1 MKSFFS
7 PDLKVESLLEID
19 LNGLKRRRLDG
30 MILDLDNTIISWD
43 SEAMPEEIQ
52 QWMESLHAEGIKLC
66 LVSNNFS
73 GRVGKIANICRTP
86 YVARA
91 YKPLRFGFQ
100 RALEQLQLPAVRVA
114 VVGDQLF
121 TDIWGGNRMGMFTIL
136 TPPLSEREFITTKWM
151 RYLERWLMKR
161 CE

>member
-1 MKSFFS
+1 MKSFLA
-7 PDLKVESLLEID
+7 PDLRVSSLLEI
-19 LNGLKRRRLDG
+19 NVKKLKQRNLEG

-43 SEAMPEEIQ
+43 SELLPGEIQ
-52 QWMESLHAEGIKLC
+52 SWMEILHGEGIKLC

-73 GRVGKIANICRTP
+73 SRVGRIAAACQVP

-100 RALEQLQLPAVRVA
+100 KALEILQLPASRIA

-136 TPPLSEREFITTKWM
+136 TPPLSKQEFITTKWM
-151 RYLERWLMKR
+151 RYLERWMLNR
-161 CE
+161 CK